1 MSLFEVVSNDVV
13 LTTGPFAQAT
23 ALANEQRKQGTQ
35 VIVRRA
41 RSKLR
46 MQPARG
52 WAVQLFAGGA
62 TDVLHCLDEEDA
74 KITLAALRAHGIRA
88 RVVRR

>member
-13 LTTGPFAQAT
+13 LTTVPFAQAT

-41 RSKLR
+41 RARLR
-46 MQPARG
+46 VQPARG
-52 WAVQLFAGGA
+52 WAVQLSGSGKI
-62 TDVLHCLDEEDA
+62 DVLQCLDEEDA

-88 RVVRR
+88 RIVRR

>member
-13 LTTGPFAQAT
+13 LTTVPFAQAT

-41 RSKLR
+41 RAKLHV
-46 MQPARG
+46 QPARG
-52 WAVQLFAGGA
+52 WAVQLFAAGK

-74 KITLAALRAHGIRA
+74 QATLRAVRSNGIRA